1 MRSLIGTLHIMSLR
15 ITIPVLCGA
24 LLLTA
29 CQSSE
34 DDQNNGKHKIL
45 GTKQINR
52 LIPARTTNRTAWASD
67 LHTIMDELKIERN
80 LNNTCTIIAVVDQES
95 NFVADPSVPGLG
107 KKAVKEMNERLEAKL
122 GKKMADIFDKMLQK
136 YPTPDDNFL
145 MQLEAV
151 KTERELDQL
160 YREIF
165 VFYTKKY
172 NVNLLTTAAKIIAR
186 QDLAESFNPVR
197 TLGSMQVHIRYAKEH
212 SRSGGGIN
220 KIRDDI
226 YTQYGGLYYGI
237 HRLMSYPANY
247 NKPIYRFADYNSG
260 MYSSRNASFQQA
272 LNKLS
277 GEKVDLDGDL
287 LSYDKD
293 GDALSKATSTEELLN
308 KFSVEK
314 QLNLSAGQIRRDL
327 LKEKDQDFENTE
339 IYQKVKQLY
348 KEKFNKELPYA
359 IMPQV
364 VISGPKLSRDYN
376 TNWFASRVNQ
386 RYTRCINNGK
396 RMGFREVKQS

>member
-1 MRSLIGTLHIMSLR
+1 MMSLK
-15 ITIPVLCGA
+15 IIVPTLCGA

-34 DDQNNGKHKIL
+34 NDQNNGQYKIL

-52 LIPARTTNRTAWASD
+52 LIPTRTVNRMAWANDVHS
-67 LHTIMDELKIERN
+67 IMDELDIERN

-107 KKAVKEMNERLEAKL
+107 KKAISEMNERLEAKL
-122 GKKMADIFDKMLQK
+122 GKRMANIFDKMLQK

-172 NVNLLTTAAKIIAR
+172 NVNLLANAAKIIAR
-186 QDLAESFNPVR
+186 QDLAENFNPVR

-212 SRSGGGIN
+212 SRSGGNIN
-220 KIRDDI
+220 KIRNDI

-237 HRLMSYPANY
+237 HRLMSYPADY

-260 MYSSRNASFQQA
+260 MYSSRNSSFQQA
-272 LNKLS
+272 LSKLS
-277 GEKVDLDGDL
+277 GQTIDLDGDL
-287 LSYDKD
+287 LSYNKD
-293 GDALSKATSTEELLN
+293 GDSRADITTTERLLN
-308 KFSVEK
+308 EYFAENKVG
-314 QLNLSAGQIRRDL
+314 LTAGQIRKDL
-327 LKEKDQDFENTE
+327 LKEKDQDFETTTTYEQINLL
-339 IYQKVKQLY
+339 YKVKFG
-348 KEKFNKELPYA
+348 KDAPYA

-376 TNWFASRVNQ
+376 TNWFATRVNQ

-396 RMGFREVKQS
+396 RMGFKEAKQS